1 MQDIFGTYR
10 GRSSFLFFK
19 RMDSGRR
26 LMNVN
31 YVQQNDGYEL
41 LRKSDMARYLGLT
54 SEWLRVNALLTLI
67 VRRC

>member
-1 MQDIFGTYR
+1 
-10 GRSSFLFFK
+10 
-19 RMDSGRR
+19 
-26 LMNVN
+26 MNVN

-54 SEWLRVNALLTLI
+54 SEWLGVNALLTLI